1 MSLYGKRSSIRA
13 SPSRTAMQRPEYEKF
28 ANEPIAIIGS
38 ACRFPGGSTSPS
50 KLWKLLH
57 KPHDVLKETSRFSV
71 DGFYHP
77 NNAHHGTTN
86 VRHTYSLEEDIG
98 VFDAQFFGIKPVEAN
113 SMDPQQRQ
121 LLETV
126 YEGIE
131 AAGLTI
137 SQLRGSQTAV
147 YVGVMTNDYADMQ
160 IHDRD
165 NVPTY
170 SATGTARSNVS
181 TRVSYFYDW
190 HGPSMVI
197 DTACSSSLVAVHQAV
212 QVLRSGTETDVAV
225 ACGTN
230 LIIIPDQSIALS
242 NLKMLSPEG
251 RSRMWD
257 SNANGYA
264 RGEGIGAVVLKRLS
278 QAIKDGDHI
287 DCIIRGTQVNQ
298 DGKTKGLTMPS
309 ATAQAALIRATYKQA
324 GLDVSRASDRPQFF
338 ECHGTGTP
346 AGDPIEAEAIHTA
359 FYSNGDENSNGKSSG
374 DVPLYVGSIKTV
386 VGHTEG
392 AAGIAAILKASLA
405 LQHRCIPPNLL
416 FDTLNPKIRPFYANV
431 EVATIQAKPWPALA
445 PGAVPRVSVNSF
457 GFGGSNAHAVLEA
470 YVPEPDRPI
479 KTISGSDVPVIAA
492 LNFSA
497 ASESAL
503 RATLSK
509 YADFLDENKS
519 INVRGLAWTLNTRRS
534 RFAVRT
540 TVYGT
545 TASELS
551 QRLRTRAQA
560 ESKILVQVPPKL
572 LSSKPQ
578 ILGVFTGQGAQW
590 AAMGANL
597 LLTIPATASMI
608 HDLERSL
615 RELPDGPTWSLKD
628 EIIATGHASRLNE
641 AAISQPLCTAIQVVL
656 VDLLRGAG
664 LQFAAVVGHSSG
676 EIAAAYAA
684 GYLSAIDA
692 IRIAYYRGYHLHSAQ
707 GPKGERGA
715 MIAVGASIADAQ
727 EFCDLPAFKGR
738 VSIAA
743 SNSSASV
750 TLSGDWDAIER
761 TKDIFED
768 EKKFV
773 RLLKVD
779 KAYHSHHMLA
789 CADAYR
795 KSLVDCNI
803 KVLRQ
808 TRNGTIWISSVYG
821 EDALNYRHE
830 LSCQYWIENM
840 TKPVL
845 FAQAVEFA
853 AAEKAP
859 FDIAIECGPHP
870 ALKGP
875 SLQVLQECLGVSIPY
890 TGLLSRGRDD
900 NEAFA
905 EGLGYIWQALSDNAV
920 DYRSLERFA
929 TGPDMPLPPVLSNL
943 PTYAWDHDRIFWHES
958 RQYMAS
964 RKEAEPIHELL
975 GTKCPD
981 GSEQQ
986 HRWRNR
992 LRPSEIPWLAD
1003 HQIQGQVVFPAAG
1016 YVSTAL
1022 EAAKL
1027 LTRGQAVK
1035 VMEIDDFVIGQALT
1049 FNDEYA
1055 SVETQ
1060 FTLTDITI
1068 NQGLWHGFFSFYS
1081 ASQRNPMVMD
1091 RNAFGKISVVLG
1103 EPEENV
1109 LPRRMGEEFN
1119 MLEIDSER
1127 FYEPFRKVRFD
1138 LTGSFKCLSSLH
1150 RKMGE
1155 ATGIIKTP
1163 RSTDPAY
1170 NLLLHPAALDGSFQ
1184 SIFLTYCYP
1193 GDGRLRSVHL
1203 PIGIKKIKINPLL
1216 CERTAG
1222 KEVSLRFK
1230 STLTS
1235 ERSLAIQG
1243 DVEVYDERGEGA
1255 LMHVECLQTKPLGN
1269 DTADNDTPIF
1279 AQAVWDIAEPSR
1291 GMSARNIPSFHNEVQ
1306 LSFDIERVA
1315 FYYLRHLSDV
1325 ATQVDREKAEMH
1337 HKIFFEYVDYTV
1349 ASVKTGTAK
1358 YNKREWIDDTH
1369 SQVQDIVNKY
1379 PRSIDMRLMHAVGE
1393 HLVPVVRG
1401 TTTMLEYMRE
1411 DDMLND
1417 LYVHGIG
1424 FEEYTENMAEQVRHF
1439 SHRYPHMN
1447 ILEIG
1452 AGTGGSTKRIFKKLG
1467 KSFRSYTYTDISTG
1481 FFEEAKEV
1489 FQEFESKM
1497 TFKPLN
1503 IEKDPTEQG
1512 FAEHSYDLVV
1522 ASLVLHATHEMEVTM
1537 KNVRRL
1543 LKPGGHVVILELGE
1557 YIENRTGLI
1566 FGSLPGWWMGYDDN
1580 RKLSPMMSEEAWD
1593 TCMKKVGF
1601 SGVDAITPIPPDLPV
1616 SMVVIVGQAV
1626 DEYVNFLREPLV
1638 PSSLEVLGS
1647 HLTIVGGS
1655 TSRVAELAH
1664 NAATLLEPFYSG
1676 VTTVK
1681 LLSGVNMVDFHL
1693 MGTVLCLTDLDKPIF
1708 QDMEADTLKGIQVL
1722 FEQSRSCLW
1731 ITQGCYKESPYQNM
1745 SVGMAR
1751 VVRLEMSHL
1760 RYQSLDLDGISEFT
1774 ASLITEKLLQLEATE
1789 IWDQKGL
1796 ARNMLWS
1803 TEVEISYEK
1812 GHCFVPRLIRNKV
1825 RNDRY
1830 NSARRL
1836 ITKDLSPAGCNIGL
1850 RWSGK
1855 DYELHEEMPA
1865 STEHVIDGR
1874 VEIQVTDST
1883 LEAIRVTG
1891 TDFAYL
1897 VLGTNLR
1904 TKEQVFA
1911 LSPERHSLVR
1921 VFDSWTV
1928 PCSISRDAALRL
1940 MPMIQNHLI
1949 ALATIS
1955 EFSSGQT
1962 LILLE
1967 PGEELGGILS
1977 RLAADKD
1984 IKIVM
1989 TTKDEAKSSNWI
2001 SIHPNLPQR
2010 VVSSKLPMNASCL
2023 IVCSNEDRFAEIV
2036 VACLPSSCEV
2046 HGKEFFTLKSSKIDS
2061 FSSMAF
2067 IPSNLRLAF
2076 VRAHHDVSS
2085 VDKKSTVIPVSDL
2098 TLGNHPT
2105 EETAIFS
2112 WISTDTIPVRITP
2125 VYTRPLF
2132 SADKTYWLVGLTG
2145 GLGLSLCEWMV
2156 QSGAKYFALTSR
2168 NPKVNSR
2175 WEKHI
2180 RAQGAM
2186 VKVYPNDITD
2196 RDSVQSLYKRICDE
2210 LPPIG
2215 GVAQGAMVLADAM
2228 FIDLDLERVQRVMG
2242 PKVKGSMNLEEIFSG
2257 TPLEFFVFFSSMAS
2271 VSGNAGQ
2278 SIYSA
2283 ANSFMAALVAQRRKR
2298 GLACSV
2304 MHLGS
2309 IYGNG
2314 YVTEHL
2320 TQGQQEFLDRSGY
2333 MPMSE
2338 QDFHQIFA
2346 EAVVAGNEISN
2357 DNPELMTG
2365 LRPAIA
2371 GTGDENV
2378 LSWYYNP
2385 KFSHYVLIPE
2395 SHSAN
2400 AVMEKQNVSVK
2411 SRLFLATTTEEVG
2424 QAIEESFVAK
2434 LKSSLQ
2440 IDAAVSI
2447 INMNVDN
2454 LGMDSLVA
2462 VELRSW
2468 FIKELMVEMP
2478 VLKILGG
2485 FTVSELVTAAQEAL
2499 DESLIPN
2506 LGKEIDPSLKTTLG
2520 GQVEQKVPEPEMK
2533 PTTATDK
2540 GAFTAFD
2547 EDEVLP
2553 VYTASRDLE
2562 VLDQSN
2568 EVAQEQHQSLH
2579 SGQLP
2584 KSTKVSSNPDEME
2597 IGTTRDTSISPPASI
2612 IKSGGSSSDR
2622 SLDSDP
2628 ENESMGRSRRST
2640 PPTSE
2645 SNIDDYFPKKSD
2657 NGLERVVPMSFG
2669 QARFWFLRIYL
2680 EDQATF
2686 NITTSIRVDG
2696 YLNIENFK
2704 RAVRALGRRHEALR
2718 TTFFTDKNNQLMQ
2731 GVLKESEIQ
2740 LQHTYIHA
2748 DDEIA
2753 AEYTRIKNHHYAL
2766 DRGEAMQ
2773 MVLLTLGED
2782 VHQLIIGYHHINM
2795 DGISLEVILSDMQ
2808 KLYYKQRLAPVAMQ
2822 YPDFSQLQ
2830 RKEHS
2835 SGQWDRELTFW
2846 KSEFADLP
2854 APLPILPLSTKIVR
2868 SPLTKYACNTSKFNL
2883 DSIVS
2888 KQIQSVCKKTK
2899 TSPFNFFLATFK
2911 ALLHRYVESDKTDIC
2926 IGMADGGRHTESVL
2940 DSVGFFLNLLPLR
2953 FKTDSSQTFHE
2964 AVKEARSKVVKALAN
2979 SRVPIDVLL
2988 NEVRAPRAPT
2998 HNPLFQAFINYRPG
3012 VQDKR
3017 QYCGCDIEATQVD
3030 TSQTAYDISI
3040 DILENPGATSTIY
3053 LSGQRELYS
3062 KANVE
3067 VLSQCYHNFLKAF
3080 AKNPAL
3086 RLGRPSLYDVEA
3098 IQKALNVGKGPSLTT
3113 AWPETLVHRIDEM
3126 IKSYGSMI
3134 ALKTPHNRLTYNQMT
3149 ERVIAIASVL
3159 KSNGLSKGSRVGV
3172 FQDPTSDFFCS
3183 LLAILRVGAILIPLE
3198 LRLGLSRLASMVKDS
3213 KLDTIL
3219 YDKSNQK
3226 DLIALGS
3233 NFKKINVSLILL
3245 KNSAVV
3251 PNDAE
3256 ADSPAVILYT
3266 SGSTGTPKGILL
3278 SHSSWLNQIQSSSQ
3292 AWQVDIG
3299 FGTHLQHSAWSFD
3312 ISISQTFVA
3321 LANGASLF
3329 IVPKSQRGD
3338 SLAMSRIIVS
3348 EGINYV
3354 QATPTELVSWLRHA
3368 DISALR
3374 RSNWQFA
3381 MSGGEKITLNL
3392 IQEFRKL
3399 AKSDLRL
3406 VNAYGPAEITLAIG
3420 SAEVRYETADDLNKP
3435 FKLFPNYSVYILDSK
3450 MQPVPPGIP
3459 GEVFIGGAGVAKGYL
3474 NNNALTEECF
3484 LLDEFAPP
3492 EYITS
3497 KWLKMHKSGD
3507 CGRLTDEGGL
3517 LLEGRIKGDTQIKLR
3532 GIRID
3537 LQDIESTLL
3546 QEAKGVL
3553 REAVV
3558 SVRASGESE
3567 YLVAHVV
3574 VSTDFK
3580 GDYNNMLRRLPILL
3594 PLPQYMRPAIVVPL
3608 THLPLNHSGKVDRQ
3622 AIAALLIKPTTKEVT
3637 STTTQRQTVGTK
3649 VKEIWQRVLGDEL
3662 TSLHQIDA
3670 VSDFFHIG
3678 GNSLTL
3684 VNVQGLIKR
3693 ELNVELTLV
3702 QLFEN
3707 PTLGALIRQ
3716 IDATSEAIND
3726 ESISSMTAPEMVE
3739 VTPPSFTP
3747 AGRIDWAQ
3755 ETAMTDDLY
3764 ELEIDPEPKD
3774 QGLPFK
3780 TVVITGATGFLGKE
3794 LIRQM
3799 IDDTHIDKIHAIAV
3813 RWRKSDLPAIFSNPK
3828 VDLHQGDLKA
3838 PRLGLSEA
3846 KARKMFAETD
3856 AVIHNGADVSF
3867 MKTYTSLS
3875 KTNVGS
3881 TRELVKLCLP
3891 FHVPIHFVSSA
3902 GVAHLSGKTSFGEE
3916 SVAIFQP
3923 PQDGTD
3929 GYTATKWASERI
3941 LELVSEK
3948 FSIPVWIHRPSN
3960 ITGEDA
3966 PELDIMTNILDFSK
3980 KMRKVPV
3987 SPSWQGTVDFVSV
4000 ERVAADILDEVKN
4013 DSAHPG
4019 GMVKYV
4025 HECGD
4030 LEVAIDDMR
4039 VSLERQTGQEF
4050 ESMSLGEWT
4059 RAAVAEGLDELV
4071 AAYLNSAAEMP
4082 FVFPKLLKANCRR
4095 PTIAMRMNEGAKRA
4109 NPPKSSLGDALRR
4122 WLLRA

>member
-1 MSLYGKRSSIRA
+1 
-13 SPSRTAMQRPEYEKF
+13 MQTPQYEKY

-38 ACRFPGGSTSPS
+38 ACRFPGGSSSPS

-57 KPHDVLKETSRFSV
+57 EPHDVLKETSRFSV

-86 VRHTYSLEEDIG
+86 VRHTYSLDEDIG

-113 SMDPQQRQ
+113 SMDPQQRL

-131 AAGLTI
+131 AAGLTT

-212 QVLRSGTETDVAV
+212 QVLRSGTETDVAL

-242 NLKMLSPEG
+242 KLKMLSPDG

-278 QAIKDGDHI
+278 QAINDGDHI

-324 GLDVSRASDRPQFF
+324 DLDVGKASDRPQFF

-359 FYSNGDENSNGKSSG
+359 FYGNGDDSSNGSSNG

-386 VGHTEG
+386 IGHTEG
-392 AAGIAAILKASLA
+392 SAGIAAILKTSLA

-416 FDTLNPKIRPFYANV
+416 FETLNPRIKPFYTNL

-457 GFGGSNAHAVLEA
+457 GFGGTNAHAVLEA
-470 YVPEPDRPI
+470 YVPEPDLSI
-479 KTISGSDVPVIAA
+479 KARSGSDIPVLVA

-503 RATLSK
+503 RATLHK
-509 YADFLDENKS
+509 YADFLGENES

-534 RFAVRT
+534 TFAVRT
-540 TVYGT
+540 TVYGS
-545 TASELS
+545 TASDLS

-560 ESKILVQVPPKL
+560 ETKILVQVPPKS
-572 LSSKPQ
+572 LSSQPQ

-590 AAMGANL
+590 AAMSAKL
-597 LLTIPATASMI
+597 LLAIPAVASI
-608 HDLERSL
+608 IYDLERSL

-628 EIIATGHASRLNE
+628 EILATGHASRVNE

-707 GPKGERGA
+707 GPKGEKGA
-715 MIAVGASIADAQ
+715 MMAVGASFEDAQ

-750 TLSGDWDAIER
+750 TLAGDSDAIER
-761 TKDIFED
+761 AKDIFED

-789 CADAYR
+789 CADAYG
-795 KSLVDCNI
+795 KSLANCNI
-803 KVLRQ
+803 KVQRQ
-808 TRNGTIWISSVYG
+808 TRNGTTWISSVYG
-821 EDALNYRHE
+821 EDALDYRHE
-830 LSCQYWIENM
+830 LSCQYWIKNM

-859 FDIAIECGPHP
+859 FDIVIECGPHP

-875 SLQVLQECLGVSIPY
+875 SQQVLQECLGVSIPY

-900 NEAFA
+900 IEAFA
-905 EGLGYIWQALSDNAV
+905 EGLGYIWQALGDNVV
-920 DYRSLERFA
+920 DYRSLEKFV
-929 TGPDMPLPPVLSNL
+929 TGPDVPLPPVLSDL

-958 RQYMAS
+958 RQYMVS

-981 GSEQQ
+981 GSEHQ
-986 HRWRNR
+986 HRWRNM
-992 LRPSEIPWLAD
+992 LRPSEVPWLVD

-1022 EAAKL
+1022 EAARL
-1027 LTRGQAVK
+1027 VTRGQPVK
-1035 VMEIDDFVIGQALT
+1035 AMEIDDFVIGQALT

-1060 FTLTDITI
+1060 FTLTEVTI
-1068 NQGLWHGFFSFYS
+1068 NQGLWHSSFSFYS
-1081 ASQRNPMVMD
+1081 ASQKNPMVMD

-1103 EPEENV
+1103 DPEENV
-1109 LPRRMGEEFN
+1109 LPPKTGEEFN

-1138 LTGSFKCLSSLH
+1138 LTGSFKCLSSLR

-1170 NLLLHPAALDGSFQ
+1170 NFLLHPATLDGSFQ

-1222 KEVSLRFK
+1222 REVSLRFK

-1243 DVEVYDERGEGA
+1243 DVEVYDEQGEGA
-1255 LMHVECLQTKPLGN
+1255 LMHVECLKTKPLGN

-1291 GMSARNIPSFHNEVQ
+1291 EMSAKNIPSFHNQVQ

-1325 ATQVDREKAEMH
+1325 ATEVDREKAEMH

-1349 ASVKTGTAK
+1349 ASVKNGIAK
-1358 YNKREWIDDTH
+1358 YTKREWMDDTH
-1369 SQVQDIVNKY
+1369 SQVQDIINKY
-1379 PRSIDMRLMHAVGE
+1379 PQSIDMRLMHAVGE

-1401 TTTMLEYMRE
+1401 TTTMLEFMRE

-1424 FEEYTENMAEQVRHF
+1424 FEEYTESMAEHVRQF

-1452 AGTGGSTKRIFKKLG
+1452 AGTGGATKRILKKLG

-1481 FFEEAKEV
+1481 FFEVAREV
-1489 FQEFESKM
+1489 FQDFESKM

-1503 IEKDPTEQG
+1503 IERDPTEQG
-1512 FAEHSYDLVV
+1512 FAEHSYDLVI

-1543 LKPGGHVVILELGE
+1543 LKPGGYVVILELGD
-1557 YIENRTGLI
+1557 YVENRTGLI
-1566 FGSLPGWWMGYDDN
+1566 FGSLPGWWMGYNDN

-1601 SGVDAITPIPPDLPV
+1601 SGVDAITPIPPDLPI
-1616 SMVVIVGQAV
+1616 SMVVIIGQAI
-1626 DEYVNFLREPLV
+1626 DEYVKFLREPLATC
-1638 PSSLEVLGS
+1638 SLEVIGS

-1664 NAATLLEPFYSG
+1664 SAATLLEPFYSG

-1681 LLSGVNMVDFHL
+1681 SLSEVSTVNVYL

-1722 FEQSRSCLW
+1722 FKQSRSCLW
-1731 ITQGCYKESPYQNM
+1731 ITQGGYKESPYQNM

-1760 RYQSLDLDGISEFT
+1760 RYQSLDLDEISEFT
-1774 ASLITEKLLQLEATE
+1774 ASMITEKLLQFEATE

-1796 ARNMLWS
+1796 AKNMLGS
-1803 TEVEISYEK
+1803 TEVELSYEK
-1812 GHCFVPRLIRNKV
+1812 GYTFVPRLIKDKA

-1836 ITKDLSPAGCNIGL
+1836 ITKDLNPRGCNIGL

-1855 DYELHEEMPA
+1855 EYELHEEMPA
-1865 STEHVIDGR
+1865 STKYVIDGR
-1874 VEIQVTDST
+1874 IEVQVTDST

-1897 VLGTNLR
+1897 VLGLNLR

-1928 PCSISRDAALRL
+1928 PCNISRDDALRL

-1967 PGEELGGILS
+1967 PGEELGSILS

-1989 TTKDEAKSSNWI
+1989 TTQDGHKGSNWI
-2001 SIHPNLPQR
+2001 SIHPNSPQR
-2010 VVSSKLPMNASCL
+2010 VVRSKMPTNASCL
-2023 IVCSNEDRFAEIV
+2023 IVCSNDDRFAENV
-2036 VACLPSSCEV
+2036 MACLPSNCEV
-2046 HGKEFFTLKSSKIDS
+2046 HGKEFFTLKSSKVDS

-2076 VRAHHDVSS
+2076 VRAHHDLGS
-2085 VDKKSTVIPVSDL
+2085 VHKTSTVIPVSDL
-2098 TLGNHPT
+2098 TLENHPT
-2105 EETAIFS
+2105 EETALFS

-2145 GLGLSLCEWMV
+2145 GLGLSLCEWMA
-2156 QSGAKYFALTSR
+2156 QNGAKYFALTSR
-2168 NPKVNSR
+2168 NPKVNPR
-2175 WEKHI
+2175 WEDHM

-2186 VKVYPNDITD
+2186 VKVYPNDVTD

-2228 FIDLDLERVQRVMG
+2228 FIELDLERVHKVMG
-2242 PKVKGSMNLEEIFSG
+2242 PKVKGSINLEEIFSG

-2304 MHLGS
+2304 IHLGS

-2320 TQGQQEFLDRSGY
+2320 TKEQQEFLNRSGY

-2365 LRPAIA
+2365 LRPATA
-2371 GTGDENV
+2371 GTGDENA
-2378 LSWYYNP
+2378 LSWFSNP

-2395 SHSAN
+2395 FHSAN
-2400 AVMEKQNVSVK
+2400 AVMTKQNVSVK
-2411 SRLFLATTTEEVG
+2411 SQLLLATTTQEVR

-2440 IDAAVSI
+2440 IDPAVSI

-2454 LGMDSLVA
+2454 LGIDSLVA

-2485 FTVSELVTAAQEAL
+2485 FTVLELVTAAQEAL
-2499 DESLIPN
+2499 DKSLIPN
-2506 LGKEIDPSLKTTLG
+2506 LGKELDPSLKTTLG
-2520 GQVEQKVPEPEMK
+2520 GQIEQKVSEPETK
-2533 PTTATDK
+2533 PTITTDR

-2547 EDEVLP
+2547 EDEVIP
-2553 VYTASRDLE
+2553 VFAAASQDIGVVDR
-2562 VLDQSN
+2562 SN
-2568 EVAQEQHQSLH
+2568 EAAQQQRQPLH
-2579 SGQLP
+2579 SGQFP
-2584 KSTKVSSNPDEME
+2584 KSTKVSSNPGEV
-2597 IGTTRDTSISPPASI
+2597 ISGTTLDTSISPPASTS
-2612 IKSGGSSSDR
+2612 KSGGSSSDW

-2628 ENESMGRSRRST
+2628 ENDSVGKSRRST
-2640 PPTSE
+2640 SPPTSV
-2645 SNIDDYFPKKSD
+2645 SIIDDYTSKKSD

-2680 EDQATF
+2680 EDKTTF
-2686 NITTSIRVDG
+2686 NVTTSIRVHG
-2696 YLNIENFK
+2696 YLNTENFT
-2704 RAVRALGRRHEALR
+2704 RAVRSLGRRHEALR
-2718 TTFFTDKNNQLMQ
+2718 TTFFKDKHNQLMQ
-2731 GVLKESEIQ
+2731 GVLKESRLR
-2740 LQHTYIHA
+2740 LQHTYIRA
-2748 DDEIA
+2748 KDEIA
-2753 AEYTRIKNHHYAL
+2753 AQYTRIKNHHY
-2766 DRGEAMQ
+2766 DIERGETMQ
-2773 MVLLTLGED
+2773 IVLLTLRED
-2782 VHQLIIGYHHINM
+2782 LHQFIIGYHHINM
-2795 DGISLEVILSDMQ
+2795 DGISLEVILSDME
-2808 KLYYKQRLAPVAMQ
+2808 KFYYNQRPGPVAIQ

-2830 RKEHS
+2830 KKEHS

-2868 SPLTKYACNTSKFNL
+2868 SPLTKYACNTVKFNL
-2883 DSIVS
+2883 DASVS
-2888 KQIQSVCKKTK
+2888 TQIQNVCKKTK
-2899 TSPFNFFLATFK
+2899 TSPFNFFLATFN

-2926 IGMADGGRHTESVL
+2926 IGMADGGRQSESVL

-2953 FKTDSSQTFHE
+2953 FKTDSSQTFNE

-2979 SRVPIDVLL
+2979 SKVPIDVLL
-2988 NEVRAPRAPT
+2988 NEVQAPRAPT

-3012 VQDKR
+3012 VQEKR

-3030 TSQTAYDISI
+3030 NSQTAYDISI
-3040 DILENPGATSTIY
+3040 DILENPGAKSTIFV
-3053 LSGQRELYS
+3053 SGQHELYS
-3062 KANVE
+3062 EANVM
-3067 VLSQCYHNFLKAF
+3067 VLSQCYHNLLKAF

-3098 IQKALNVGKGPSLTT
+3098 TQKALSVGKGPSLTT
-3113 AWPETLVHRIDEM
+3113 TWPETLVHRIDEM
-3126 IKSYGSMI
+3126 TKSYGTRI
-3134 ALKTPHNRLTYNQMT
+3134 ALKTPHNRLTYNEMA
-3149 ERVIAIASVL
+3149 ERVIAIASTL

-3183 LLAILRVGAILIPLE
+3183 LLAILRVGAIFIPLE
-3198 LRLGLSRLASMVKDS
+3198 LRLGLPRLESMVKDS
-3213 KLDTIL
+3213 KLDAIL
-3219 YDKSNQK
+3219 YDKPNQK
-3226 DLIALGS
+3226 DLTALGS

-3251 PNDAE
+3251 PNDAT

-3292 AWQVDIG
+3292 AWQIDIS

-3348 EGINYV
+3348 EGINSV

-3368 DISALR
+3368 DTSALR
-3374 RSNWQFA
+3374 RSNWRFA
-3381 MSGGEKITLNL
+3381 MSGGEEITLSL
-3392 IQEFRKL
+3392 TQEFRKL

-3420 SAEVRYETADDLNKP
+3420 SAEINYETADDLDQP
-3435 FKLFPNYSVYILDSK
+3435 FKLFPNYSVYILDNK
-3450 MQPVPPGIP
+3450 MQPVPPGIS
-3459 GEVFIGGAGVAKGYL
+3459 GEIFIGGAGVAKGYL
-3474 NNNALTEECF
+3474 NNDTLSEECF
-3484 LLDEFAPP
+3484 LPDEFAPP
-3492 EYITS
+3492 EFIKN

-3517 LLEGRIKGDTQIKLR
+3517 LLEGRMKGDTQIKLR

-3537 LQDIESTLL
+3537 LKDIESTLI

-3558 SVRASGESE
+3558 SVRASGENKF
-3567 YLVAHVV
+3567 LVAHVV
-3574 VSTDFK
+3574 VSTDFN
-3580 GDYNNMLRRLPILL
+3580 GDYDNFLRRLPTSL
-3594 PLPQYMRPAIVVPL
+3594 PLPQYMRPAMVVPL
-3608 THLPLNHSGKVDRQ
+3608 THLPTNNSGKVDRK
-3622 AIAALLIKPTTKEVT
+3622 AIAALPIKSNTKEVT
-3637 STTTQRQTVGTK
+3637 SKPTQRQDIATK
-3649 VKEIWQRVLGDEL
+3649 LKEIWQRVLGDEL
-3662 TSLHQIDA
+3662 TSLHQIEA
-3670 VSDFFHIG
+3670 ESDFFHIG
-3678 GNSLTL
+3678 GNSITL
-3684 VNVQGLIKR
+3684 VNVQGFIKS
-3693 ELNVELTLV
+3693 ELNVELSLV

-3707 PTLGALIRQ
+3707 PTLGALIRE

-3726 ESISSMTAPEMVE
+3726 ETVSSMTAPEMVKIS
-3739 VTPPSFTP
+3739 PPSSYT

-3764 ELEIDPEPKD
+3764 ELEINPEPKD

-3794 LIRQM
+3794 MIRQM

-3813 RWRKSDLPAIFSNPK
+3813 RRRKSDLPAIFSNPK

-3838 PRLGLSEA
+3838 PRLGLSEG
-3846 KARKMFAETD
+3846 KARKIFAEAD
-3856 AVIHNGADVSF
+3856 AAIHNGADVSF

-3875 KTNVGS
+3875 KANVGS

-3902 GVAHLSGKTSFGEE
+3902 GVAHLSGKTLFSEE
-3916 SVAIFQP
+3916 SVAAFQP

-3929 GYTATKWASERI
+3929 GYIATKWASERI

-3966 PELDIMTNILDFSK
+3966 PDLDIMTNILNFSK
-3980 KMRKVPV
+3980 MMRKVPV
-3987 SPSWQGTVDFVSV
+3987 SRAWQGTLDFVSV

-4013 DSAHPG
+4013 DSAHQG

-4025 HECGD
+4025 HESGE
-4030 LEVAIDDMR
+4030 LEIAVDDMKL
-4039 VSLERQTGQEF
+4039 SLERQTGQKF
-4050 ESMSLGEWT
+4050 ESMSLEEWT
-4059 RAAVAEGLDELV
+4059 QAAVAEGLNELV
-4071 AAYLNSAAEMP
+4071 AAYLNSAAEMS
-4082 FVFPKLLKANCRR
+4082 FVFPKLLKADRRR
-4095 PTIAMRMNEGAKRA
+4095 PTTAMRTNGGERRA
-4109 NPPKSSLGDALRR
+4109 SPPKSSLGETLRR
-4122 WLLRA
+4122 WLLYA